1 MISIARNADAG
12 SISVRIA
19 RYISPKKKQRKMQ
32 YMHGTREPSP
42 GNIGKELKVCDFAVI
57 NDENLCNFY

>member
-1 MISIARNADAG
+1 MISIVRNADAG

-32 YMHGTREPSP
+32 YMHGTNVLLPADI
-42 GNIGKELKVCDFAVI
+42 GNE
-57 NDENLCNFY
+57 NDN